1 LAVAFTLPP
10 GRGADHVASG
20 WDVDGWRDEGAC
32 NDLDTNLF
40 FPAGETG
47 PAAVQIQQAKA
58 ICRACPVAS
67 KCLEFALVTH
77 QDYGIWGG
85 TTEDERRQ
93 IRRQW
98 RARQRAQRAAS

>member
-1 LAVAFTLPP
+1 MAVVMRDPTGSA
-10 GRGADHVASG
+10 AE
-20 WDVDGWRDEGAC
+20 WDVDNWREESAC
-32 NDLDTNLF
+32 RDLDANLF

-47 PAAVQIQQAKA
+47 PAALQIAQAKT
-58 ICRACPVAS
+58 ICRACPVREA
-67 KCLEFALVTH
+67 CLDFALVTH

-98 RARQRAQRAAS
+98 RARLRAQRAAS